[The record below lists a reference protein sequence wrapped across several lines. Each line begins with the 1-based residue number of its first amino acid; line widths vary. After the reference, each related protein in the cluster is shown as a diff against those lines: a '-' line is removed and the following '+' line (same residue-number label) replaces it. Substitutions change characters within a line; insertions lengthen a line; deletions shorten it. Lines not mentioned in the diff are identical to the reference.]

1 MDESESDDSLYLS
14 IVSETEKVPLVLE
27 RVDRFCRRQGMW
39 DSDALLLV
47 IRELLINAIV
57 HGNESNPSRIA
68 LVRVAKS
75 GGFYEVQVD
84 DEGNGFDYDSLEL
97 GLPEYPQNLAGRG
110 LVLVHALS
118 ERLIFERGGRRVRAI
133 VHPDGRRPATARES
147 YVFAEGKNEREASC
161 TSQMGKSL

>member
-1 MDESESDDSLYLS
+1 MDESESEDSLYLS
-14 IVSETEKVPLVLE
+14 VVSETERVPLVLE

-57 HGNESNPSRIA
+57 HGNESDPSKIA
-68 LVRVAKS
+68 LVRVARR
-75 GGFYEVQVD
+75 GGSYEVQVD

-110 LVLVHALS
+110 LVLVQALS

-133 VHPDGRRPATARES
+133 VHPDGRQPATARES
-147 YVFAEGKNEREASC
+147 YVFAEGKNERETPC